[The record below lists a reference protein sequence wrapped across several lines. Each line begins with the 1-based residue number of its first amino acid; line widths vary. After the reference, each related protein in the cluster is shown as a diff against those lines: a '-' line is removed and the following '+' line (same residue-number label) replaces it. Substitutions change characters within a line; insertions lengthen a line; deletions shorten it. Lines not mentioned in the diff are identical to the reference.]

1 MLAGG
6 LDPLYRRMLAAGQQH
21 YCRVEVW
28 GAGVRLAVMR
38 LLRQGD
44 REGGLAYLPGSSI
57 TATLSS
63 QVARNL
69 TLSIPEDLFPEEDD
83 DILAPMGNEI
93 RVWRGILLP
102 DRSPRYVWQ
111 AFRGRIQDATQ
122 DDETGECKIVCSDRA
137 QDVLDAGFI
146 RPENSVVGADRI
158 SEYQRL
164 VRAALPDAEFGPSDS
179 FAQTVPAL
187 SWEFDRG
194 TALEE
199 MFSSVG
205 ALWYPL
211 ADGSFVVRKYPWAQ
225 AGQPIITLSDGDGG
239 VILRTGRSRSRR
251 NMFNSVT
258 ATGERLNGDA
268 PLFATAQD
276 DDPTSPTFVG
286 GKFGVKSL
294 LMRRQ
299 TPTTDGGVQ
308 GAAESRLRT
317 GITPT
322 FLYGWSQAPDAA
334 LELGDVVT
342 VNRQGR
348 TRVQVV
354 SSFTLPLDVQ
364 GVMTVQGRAQVLRSV
379 EAGGS

>member
-1 MLAGG
+1 MLTGG
-6 LDPLYRRMLAAGQQH
+6 LDPLYRRMLAAGHQH

-28 GAGVRLAVMR
+28 GAGVRLAVIR
-38 LLRQGD
+38 QLREGD
-44 REGGLAYLPGSSI
+44 REGGLVYLPGSNI
-57 TATLSS
+57 TATLGS

-69 TLSIPEDLFPEEDD
+69 TLSIPEDMFPEEDD
-83 DILAPMGNEI
+83 DILAPHGNEL
-93 RVWRGILLP
+93 RVWRGILPP
-102 DRSPRYVWQ
+102 DGSLKYVWP

-122 DDETGECKIVCSDRA
+122 DDQTGECNIVCSDRA
-137 QDVLDAGFI
+137 QDVLDAGFQ

-164 VRAALPDAEFGPSDS
+164 VRAALPDAEFGDSDT
-179 FAQTVPAL
+179 FAQTVPPL

-211 ADGSFVVRKYPWAQ
+211 ADGKFVARKYPWAQ
-225 AGQPIITLSDGDGG
+225 PGAPIITLSDGPGG

-276 DDPTSPTFVG
+276 DDPTSPTWVG

-308 GAAESRLRT
+308 GAAEARLRT

-322 FLYGWSQAPDAA
+322 FLYGWSQTPDAA
-334 LELGDVVT
+334 LELGDVVLI
-342 VNRQGR
+342 NRQGR
-348 TRVQVV
+348 ARVQVV
-354 SSFTLPLDVQ
+354 SSFTMPLDVQ
-364 GVMTVQGRAQVLRSV
+364 SVMTVQGRAQVLRSV